1 MCAAGFSG
9 IAATIWDEESLI
21 LMPCKLKGG
30 VLLGATKRK
39 YSTIVWLLILIAESA
54 SAKLCSNGLM
64 ILFSDIFRACFKVLG
79 IKRDICW
86 GLS

>member
-1 MCAAGFSG
+1 MCVAGFNG
-9 IAATIWDEESLI
+9 IAAIIWGGEFLI
-21 LMPCKLKGG
+21 LMLCKLKDG

-39 YSTIVWLLILIAESA
+39 YSTTVWLLISIAENA

-64 ILFSDIFRACFKVLG
+64 ILFSDIFRACSKVLG
-79 IKRDICW
+79 IKRYICW